1 MRTAI
6 DNISKEQSFTVKEA
20 NTDFDE
26 KWIEFISRNSQA
38 TIYHHPL
45 WLKVIENETGQKVLK
60 LICTDNDDNILGLFP
75 LQYTKGFPFGL
86 GGIPGTRRLA
96 SLPRTPVGGPLTLD
110 SKTTRLLIRKATE
123 IISNESDFL
132 LQIKSFDPDIN
143 DGVNSLH
150 KYFWREIY
158 IKEIPDYP
166 EEIRYGKS
174 KNHAKIKW
182 AVNKAEQNNVTH
194 RIAQSEDDLKKW
206 YLLYLDTMRI
216 HTTPARSYSFFK
228 NIWEFLRPEGLM
240 KLQIAEL
247 EEKGK
252 NTLIAGSVLFFYN
265 KTVTHAF
272 SGSSRIRKHIE
283 LRPNDLLHWYAIL
296 DAQKNGFKHYDFGE
310 VSKGNTGL
318 ATYKKKWDTVKI
330 NLYHYYYPK
339 PAQLNEDDL
348 DAGTVGGIKEKIWQ
362 KQPLFLTAKIGDMI
376 YKRL

>member
-1 MRTAI
+1 LRTAI

-194 RIAQSEDDLKKW
+194 KLPNQK
-206 YLLYLDTMRI
+206 
-216 HTTPARSYSFFK
+216 TT
-228 NIWEFLRPEGLM
+228 
-240 KLQIAEL
+240 
-247 EEKGK
+247 
-252 NTLIAGSVLFFYN
+252 
-265 KTVTHAF
+265 
-272 SGSSRIRKHIE
+272 
-283 LRPNDLLHWYAIL
+283 
-296 DAQKNGFKHYDFGE
+296 
-310 VSKGNTGL
+310 
-318 ATYKKKWDTVKI
+318 
-330 NLYHYYYPK
+330 
-339 PAQLNEDDL
+339 
-348 DAGTVGGIKEKIWQ
+348 
-362 KQPLFLTAKIGDMI
+362 
-376 YKRL
+376 